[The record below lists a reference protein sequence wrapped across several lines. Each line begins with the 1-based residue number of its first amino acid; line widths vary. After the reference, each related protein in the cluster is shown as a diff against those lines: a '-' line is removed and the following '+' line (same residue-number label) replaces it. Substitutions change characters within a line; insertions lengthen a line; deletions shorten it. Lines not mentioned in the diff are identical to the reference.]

1 MSQAKRNL
9 WWAFSLL
16 VVFGIHAL
24 VFVWALFWHATVEPI
39 ELPPAAMMIE
49 LEPLPAPAPVP
60 TPPPPPRV
68 EPEPDPLPKLAEAPK
83 PTIAIAPKP
92 KPKPKPPKP
101 KPPEPKAEQKP
112 QEQESVKETVS
123 APTTAAPSDAK
134 PAAPQ
139 QSMASAPS
147 QAKETWQSKLMAHLA
162 RFKKYP
168 EDARRRNF
176 EGVNRLRFTVDGEGK
191 VTAYSITGKSG
202 SASLDRATLEMIR
215 RAQPLPPPP
224 PELLT
229 NGVLE
234 VTAPFVYSLDRRR

>member
-39 ELPPAAMMIE
+39 ELPPAAMIE
-49 LEPLPAPAPVP
+49 LEPLPARPRAHSAAA
-60 TPPPPPRV
+60 PRV

-92 KPKPKPPKP
+92 KQAEAAETQA
-101 KPPEPKAEQKP
+101 PEPKPEQKP
-112 QEQESVKETVS
+112 QEQESTKETVS

-147 QAKETWQSKLMAHLA
+147 QARETWQSKLMAHLA
-162 RFKKYP
+162 RFKSTRKTHV
-168 EDARRRNF
+168 AGTSRR
-176 EGVNRLRFTVDGEGK
+176 VNRLRFTVDGEGK

-215 RAQPLPPPP
+215 RAQPLPP
-224 PELLT
+224 L
-229 NGVLE
+229 
-234 VTAPFVYSLDRRR
+234 RRSC